1 MKKKLLLLALP
12 ALMAMSSCTYLQSAT
27 VQNDFFKEEAS
38 AKVELFGDEQ
48 EALPLMAKLPNR
60 SAESDLAE
68 PIIGVQYRTA
78 YTEGGKSYI
87 ALRFVAAIKSLD
99 ANAEWTRTI
108 YEANGSVHGEQNKAY
123 PTTQAY
129 TALSGM
135 GETIYPSSYGAGYNY
150 FVAYTMYNIP
160 VSEKD
165 DLYIV
170 ANLKLTDTATEGDPL
185 SPVYSKAMA
194 ARIGGGVTV
203 KFDRNQTGYFMAGTI
218 EGTPNSIRNKDAVT
232 SSGDHARFTVPL
244 AANDSFV
251 IVNND
256 PGNSRFSI
264 CDYSKI
270 EDGGESASFES
281 DNLKI
286 KAKIA
291 RIFILYVNS
300 SDRIWTDIAPELFI
314 NGVKTGYSNIRTGGT
329 DKVQCTLNNLNAGD
343 IIRFKKGEDY
353 LHFYYTDG
361 SDLDG
366 GDSYTILSNGDYT
379 FFVTSSDKVFY
390 SPVYYQAELSF
401 DFSAVTSWADTF
413 RIHAWNDQGSIGTWG
428 ESDEDIVDNKYTLF
442 SLGKI
447 THFIVYFRD
456 KGTSITKESSTIDY
470 GFAHGHS
477 YSITVNPSNWG
488 SDQNANRFYSGVNVV
503 DNAA

>member
-1 MKKKLLLLALP
+1 
-12 ALMAMSSCTYLQSAT
+12 MAMSSCTYLASGT
-27 VQNDFFKEEAS
+27 VQKADFFKEEAS
-38 AKVELFGDEQ
+38 AKTDIFGGEE
-48 EALPLMAKLPNR
+48 EAVALRKNEPFR
-60 SAESDLAE
+60 SAESDMAE
-68 PIIGVQYRTA
+68 PIIGVQYRAA
-78 YTEGGKSYI
+78 YEKNSTSYI
-87 ALRFVAAIKSLD
+87 AVRFVAAVKSLD
-99 ANAEWTRTI
+99 VNAEWTRSV
-108 YEANGSVHGEQNKAY
+108 YEANGSRHGAEASY
-123 PTTQAY
+123 ATEQAY

-150 FVAYTMYNIP
+150 FVAYTLYDIP
-160 VSEKD
+160 ATGKE

-170 ANLKLTDTATEGDPL
+170 ANLKLTDTKEEDKL

-194 ARIGGGVTV
+194 ARIGGGVTA

-218 EGTPNSIRNKDAVT
+218 EGTPNAVRAKDAVT

-256 PGNSRFSI
+256 PGNSRFSV

-270 EDGGESASFES
+270 EVGGESTSFES

-300 SDRIWTDIAPELFI
+300 SDGIWTDIAPELYV
-314 NGVKTGYSNIRTGGT
+314 NGLKTGYSNIRTDGT
-329 DKVQCTLNNLNAGD
+329 DKVQCTLNGLNAGD
-343 IIRFKKGEDY
+343 IIRFKKGEEY
-353 LHFYYTDG
+353 LHFYHTDG

-366 GDSYTILSNGDYT
+366 GDSYTILANGDYT

-390 SPVYYQAELSF
+390 SPVYYRAELSF

-428 ESDEDIVDNKYTLF
+428 QSDEDIVNNKYTLF
-442 SLGKI
+442 SIGKI
-447 THFIVYFRD
+447 THFIIYFRD
-456 KGTSITKESSTIDY
+456 KGTSITKESTTIDY

-477 YSITVNPSNWG
+477 YSITVNPANWG
-488 SDQNANRFYSGVNVV
+488 NNENANRFYSGVNVV
-503 DNAA
+503 DDAA